1 MQMTTDV
8 GIFGLTVTTDV
19 VIWSSMS
26 GNSLP
31 ALSAAEQ
38 ALMDLVW
45 THQPATVARLLE
57 LVNGSRSE
65 PITRNTLQTQ
75 LSRLE
80 AKGWIKRT
88 EGEKSFEYS
97 AVVKEKKGRVGLL
110 KDLKGRM
117 FGGSAL
123 SMMRCLVEEGG
134 ISKTEIAE
142 LRKLLDEHGKGGKS

>member
-1 MQMTTDV
+1 MD
-8 GIFGLTVTTDV
+8 D
-19 VIWSSMS
+19 MS
-26 GNSLP
+26 EKALP

-38 ALMDLVW
+38 ALMDLIW
-45 THQPATVARLLE
+45 KNQPATVAGLLE
-57 LVNGSRSE
+57 LVNAKREE

-80 AKGWIKRT
+80 TKGWIIRN
-88 EGEKSFEYS
+88 GGGRALEYS

-110 KDLKGRM
+110 KDLKKRV

-134 ISKTEIAE
+134 ISKSEIAE
-142 LRKLLDEHGKGGKS
+142 LRKLLDEQGKGGRP

>member
-1 MQMTTDV
+1 MTTNV
-8 GIFGLTVTTDV
+8 GILY
-19 VIWSSMS
+19 SMS

-45 THQPATVARLLE
+45 NHQPATVARLLE
-57 LVNGSRSE
+57 LVNASRPE

-80 AKGWIKRT
+80 AKGWIRRA
-88 EGEKSFEYS
+88 EGEKSLEYS

-117 FGGSAL
+117 FGGSTL
-123 SMMRCLVEEGG
+123 SMMRCLVEEEG
-134 ISKTEIAE
+134 ISKAEIAE
-142 LRKLLDEHGKGGKS
+142 LRKLLDEHGKEGKP

>member
-1 MQMTTDV
+1 MTTNV
-8 GIFGLTVTTDV
+8 GIWYF
-19 VIWSSMS
+19 MS
-26 GNSLP
+26 EKSLP

-38 ALMDLVW
+38 ALMDLLW
-45 THQPATVARLLE
+45 TNQPATVARLLE
-57 LVNGSRSE
+57 LVNASRPE

-80 AKGWIKRT
+80 AKGWIRRA
-88 EGEKSFEYS
+88 EGAKSLEYS
-97 AVVKEKKGRVGLL
+97 AVVKEKKGRIGLL

-134 ISKTEIAE
+134 ISKAEIEE
-142 LRKLLDEHGKGGKS
+142 LRKLLDEKGGKP

>member
-1 MQMTTDV
+1 
-8 GIFGLTVTTDV
+8 
-19 VIWSSMS
+19 MS
-26 GNSLP
+26 EKSLP

-38 ALMDLVW
+38 ALMDLIW
-45 THQPATVARLLE
+45 HNQPATVARLLE
-57 LVNGSRSE
+57 LVNAKRDE

-80 AKGWIKRT
+80 AKGWIKRD
-88 EGEKSFEYS
+88 GGGRALEYS
-97 AVVKEKKGRVGLL
+97 ALVKEKKGRVGLL

-134 ISKTEIAE
+134 MSKSEIAE
-142 LRKLLDEHGKGGKS
+142 LRKLLEDHGKGGKP